1 MMPIQIVV
9 TQERYD
15 EVFSIE
21 EWLNLSGMTN
31 RELYDKMLN
40 FVVDESGAPCSVE
53 DARALF
59 KKVPKKEWPDY
70 VAAFLKAVNDSFVNP
85 TNGGSSG
92 SPPQPATPVLP
103 DGSAS

>member
-1 MMPIQIVV
+1 MPIRIVV

-21 EWLNLSGMTN
+21 EWLNLGGMTN

-40 FVVDESGAPCSVE
+40 FVVDEQGTPCSKE
-53 DARALF
+53 QARALF
-59 KKVPKKEWPDY
+59 KTVPKTEWADY
-70 VAAFLKAVNDSFVNP
+70 VAVFLKAVNDAFVDP
-85 TNGGSSG
+85 TSGGNSG
-92 SPPQPATPVLP
+92 LPPSEETPLPP